1 MTQLHKLLYLD
12 QLPPSPAPCMR
23 RLLIDR
29 YKRALFDGTV
39 PPGELKSEMHRL
51 MNGGS
56 ETVQVLA
63 PTSTNSLSSECQ
75 PRIIE
80 KALEELAG
88 GLK

>member
-12 QLPPSPAPCMR
+12 QLPPSTMPCMR
-23 RLLIDR
+23 RLLLDR

-51 MNGGS
+51 MTGGS

-63 PTSTNSLSSECQ
+63 PTSTDSLSSECQ

-88 GLK
+88 EVA